1 MDAANTR
8 LAIPIGTH
16 APKHERSFDLA
27 LPAFVQGQY
36 PQSGTFSETAEIASL
51 SAEEAVLRLKS
62 PVTSGAKILL
72 RLRIPPTR
80 LLEAPLEL
88 SLSGMIRSVGSEM
101 PGRGQ
106 RRLISVRLDRN
117 FRIQPVAP

>member
-1 MDAANTR
+1 MDAENTR
-8 LAIPIGTH
+8 WVFPIGAR

-27 LPAFVQGQY
+27 LPALVQGQHA
-36 PQSGTFSETAEIASL
+36 QSGTFSETAEVASL
-51 SAEEAVLRLKS
+51 SAEEAVLRLES
-62 PVTSGAKILL
+62 PVTYGTKL
-72 RLRIPPTR
+72 RLCLRIPPTS

-101 PGRGQ
+101 PGQGR
-106 RRLISVRLDRN
+106 RRLISVRLDRV